1 MVRRVPVVTWLL
13 ITALCIFTSLI
24 TKTKL
29 GQDFRSTGFSQSI
42 SRVSGIDVDR
52 TRIIATVISTV
63 LASWGQII
71 YLQNMG
77 TLNTYNAHTQIGM
90 FSVASLLVG
99 GATTSKAN
107 VKNAVF
113 GTILFNSMFIIS
125 PEIGQS
131 LFGQA
136 LLGEYFRTFMV
147 YGVIGLAL
155 GLYVRKAGKETEKAP
170 LTE

>member
-1 MVRRVPVVTWLL
+1 M
-13 ITALCIFTSLI
+13 
-24 TKTKL
+24 
-29 GQDFRSTGFSQSI
+29 
-42 SRVSGIDVDR
+42 
-52 TRIIATVISTV
+52 ISTV
-63 LASWGQII
+63 LAAWGQII

-99 GATTSKAN
+99 GASTSKAN
-107 VKNAVF
+107 IKNAIF
-113 GTILFNSMFIIS
+113 GTILFNSMFIMS

-155 GLYVRKAGKETEKAP
+155 GLYVWKALKQQRTASLEE
-170 LTE
+170 